1 MDQVITDGIQ
11 HLQLTKEEE
20 EEISISTVRSD
31 LLDECTLSLFGQLLA
46 DGHLNMRAFKSTL
59 RSAWKMGS
67 DLRIVDV
74 EKNVFQW
81 RKGLSV
87 DNILFTHSPFWI
99 QIWGLP
105 FESMT
110 EVGKELGNKLGKY
123 IQSDRRS
130 WSEEQAKFM
139 RMRVE
144 VPIDKPLR
152 RGGNIVNP
160 EGEKYWVTF
169 KYGRL
174 PNFCFI
180 CGVLGHD
187 EKHCSEYQGKSEC
200 HRQYEN
206 WIRPNSGFKG
216 VFEKQKA
223 ASRGGSEERMEE
235 NSGVQH
241 SPMTT
246 GPTSLSAE

>member
-1 MDQVITDGIQ
+1 
-11 HLQLTKEEE
+11 
-20 EEISISTVRSD
+20 
-31 LLDECTLSLFGQLLA
+31 
-46 DGHLNMRAFKSTL
+46 
-59 RSAWKMGS
+59 MGS
-67 DLRIVDV
+67 DLRILDV
-74 EKNVFQW
+74 RKNVIQFKFSSSYQMEWLERNGSWNFDNNLLLLCRW

-87 DNILFTHSPFWI
+87 DNISFTHSPFWI

-105 FESMT
+105 FESMIE
-110 EVGKELGNKLGKY
+110 EVGKELDNKLGKY
-123 IQSDRRS
+123 IEFDRRS

-139 RMRVE
+139 QIRVD

-169 KYGRL
+169 KYERL

-200 HRQYEN
+200 QRQYGE
-206 WIRPNSGFKG
+206 WIRANSGFRG

-223 ASRGGSEERMEE
+223 ASNGGSEERMEE
-235 NSGVQH
+235 DSGV
-241 SPMTT
+241 
-246 GPTSLSAE
+246 